1 MTMIYPKVKVAAVQF
16 APKMLDLDGSVAHA
30 CDMIREAGANGANV
44 IAFPEAAIPGYP
56 WWIWM
61 SDPGS
66 GMKYYALLFQNAVE
80 IPSPSVQRLSQA
92 ARDAGAYV
100 CISVTERELGSLYLA
115 QLWFDPTGAL
125 VGKHRKLKA
134 TNAEM
139 TIWGDGDTSL
149 MPVLD
154 TEYGKL
160 GGLQCWEHYIPLNVA
175 TMGATGEQI
184 HVSSWPIGLAD
195 STHPFA
201 DQQCINAALYYAVSN
216 GTFTL
221 VASQIWTEEQADV
234 ICDTDEQRA
243 MMEVGHGFTRIIGLN
258 GCVLS
263 QLPTDEEGICYAD
276 VDLADA
282 IPVKYFIDTA
292 GHYST
297 PGMMQ
302 LYVDQ
307 SEHKAVHLEGGRPQK
322 TLSYEELQFDDKQGE

>member
-1 MTMIYPKVKVAAVQF
+1 MGTVYPKVKVAAVQF
-16 APKMLDLDGSVAHA
+16 EPKMLDLAGSIDHA
-30 CDMIREAGANGANV
+30 CDMIREAGAEGANV

-61 SDPGS
+61 ADPGS
-66 GMKYYALLFQNAVE
+66 GMKHYVRLFQNAVE
-80 IPSPSVQRLSQA
+80 IPSPSVQKLSQA
-92 ARDAGAYV
+92 ARDAEAYV
-100 CISVTERELGSLYLA
+100 CISVTEKDGGSLYLA

-125 VGKHRKLKA
+125 IGKHRKLKA

-149 MPVLD
+149 MPVFD
-154 TEYGKL
+154 TPYGRL

-175 TMGATGEQI
+175 TMGAMNEQI
-184 HVSSWPIGLAD
+184 HVSAWPIGMAD
-195 STHPFA
+195 PTHPFA

-216 GTFTL
+216 ATFTL
-221 VASQIWTEEQADV
+221 VASQLWTEAQADV
-234 ICDTDEQRA
+234 ICDTPEQRQ
-243 MMEVGHGFTRIIGLN
+243 MMGIGHGFTRIIGPN
-258 GCVLS
+258 GCVIA
-263 QLPTDEEGICYAD
+263 QLPTDQEGICYATI
-276 VDLADA
+276 DLAET

-307 SEHKAVHLEGGRPQK
+307 SVHKAVHLEGGAPQEPV
-322 TLSYEELQFDDKQGE
+322 SYEELQFDDKQ